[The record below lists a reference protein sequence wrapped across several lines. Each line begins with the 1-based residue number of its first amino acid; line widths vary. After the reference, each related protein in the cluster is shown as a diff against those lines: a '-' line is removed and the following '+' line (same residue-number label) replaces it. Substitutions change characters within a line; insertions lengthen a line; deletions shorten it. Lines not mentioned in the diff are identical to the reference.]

1 MDACAHSDHAPL
13 TDPHIAR
20 YGRMGQD
27 DAEIADR
34 DPRTQHIVS
43 KEMNMPAKI
52 NIGDEGEGA
61 DVAPFTHLS
70 VG

>member
-1 MDACAHSDHAPL
+1 
-13 TDPHIAR
+13 
-20 YGRMGQD
+20 MGQN

-34 DPRTQHIVS
+34 DPRTQDIVR

-52 NIGDEGEGA
+52 NIGDECEGA
-61 DVAPFTHLS
+61 DVAPFPHLG

>member
-13 TDPHIAR
+13 SDPHVAR
-20 YGRMGQD
+20 HGRMGQN

-34 DPRTQHIVS
+34 NPRTQDIVR

-52 NIGDEGEGA
+52 NIGDECEGA
-61 DVAPFTHLS
+61 DVAPFPHLG